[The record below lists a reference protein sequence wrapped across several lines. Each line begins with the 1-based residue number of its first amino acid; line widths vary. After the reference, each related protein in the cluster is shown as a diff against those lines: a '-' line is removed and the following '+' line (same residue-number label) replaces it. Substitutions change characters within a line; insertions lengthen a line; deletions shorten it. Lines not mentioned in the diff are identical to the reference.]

1 MNYHT
6 GTCKEVIKR
15 IEKDVV
21 TPDENCYMKKA
32 DMCGPINCKV
42 KNFSPSHVSID
53 LIHTKFVN
61 ITTVCNVK
69 NSTVMVDLRE
79 RECTVCQPS
88 LRERLE
94 VLDVCD
100 DVLTQD
106 CQDDP
111 LLRPW
116 TKFCDTNISQIL
128 NTGLTFKFEKSLP
141 NRLVMDLV
149 EQSLVPINDLLSDTL
164 RLEPNNEQDSTEII
178 PKLSTPGQLR
188 PQETT
193 EDVSKILNLL
203 AQQQVEARGSDVFP
217 GEVVLPSSAPRP
229 PLSSSS
235 VYFDPVLNTRPLPQ
249 NNFQDTAPSSL
260 TEFLNF
266 QLQKP
271 FSKPTAPGE
280 NITDDSENQNSF
292 GMKSILV
299 ISTLED
305 SANAKAANE
314 AAETKATISSE
325 NTMKRIS
332 TISSTSTV
340 QIATTTKAPPITQQ
354 AQTASSTNTSHT
366 RVTLSPSE
374 VLQLCFLNSS
384 YCDFSQNEVVVTNEE
399 IFLLTSS
406 TTPTTSTTFGLD
418 ITREPK
424 QLYVQKKELKDKI
437 RKCLLNGECG
447 DSGGSAEEDS
457 EDSEDTGHST
467 PAPPLV
473 TSTPSYRDTEL
484 RRQVRER
491 ARACLFEGK
500 CN

>member
-53 LIHTKFVN
+53 LIHNKFVN

-193 EDVSKILNLL
+193 EDVSEILNLL
-203 AQQQVEARGSDVFP
+203 AQQQIEARGSDVFP
-217 GEVVLPSSAPRP
+217 GEVVLPSPAPRP
-229 PLSSSS
+229 PL
-235 VYFDPVLNTRPLPQ
+235 FILI
-249 NNFQDTAPSSL
+249 PSSTL
-260 TEFLNF
+260 GLCLKIIFKTQRHPLLRNSLIFNF
-266 QLQKP
+266 RNHFRSQQHQVKTLQM
-271 FSKPTAPGE
+271 TQR
-280 NITDDSENQNSF
+280 IR
-292 GMKSILV
+292 IL
-299 ISTLED
+299 LE
-305 SANAKAANE
+305 
-314 AAETKATISSE
+314 
-325 NTMKRIS
+325 
-332 TISSTSTV
+332 
-340 QIATTTKAPPITQQ
+340 
-354 AQTASSTNTSHT
+354 
-366 RVTLSPSE
+366 
-374 VLQLCFLNSS
+374 
-384 YCDFSQNEVVVTNEE
+384 
-399 IFLLTSS
+399 
-406 TTPTTSTTFGLD
+406 
-418 ITREPK
+418 
-424 QLYVQKKELKDKI
+424 
-437 RKCLLNGECG
+437 
-447 DSGGSAEEDS
+447 
-457 EDSEDTGHST
+457 
-467 PAPPLV
+467 
-473 TSTPSYRDTEL
+473 
-484 RRQVRER
+484 
-491 ARACLFEGK
+491 
-500 CN
+500 